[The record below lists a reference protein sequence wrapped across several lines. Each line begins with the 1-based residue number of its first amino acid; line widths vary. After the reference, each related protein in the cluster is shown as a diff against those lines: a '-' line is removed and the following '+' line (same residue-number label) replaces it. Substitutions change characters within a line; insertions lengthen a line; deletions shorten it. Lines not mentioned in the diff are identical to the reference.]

1 MTDVTQEIQRI
12 NGLIAEAH
20 RALADDVP
28 IDLSPLTGLVRA
40 LCDEIL
46 VRPLAERSAAQAGI
60 ESVVAALDALA
71 KSLDDWKAGQA
82 RKAAGTAQAARAYA
96 RRDKDDAS
104 R

>member
-1 MTDVTQEIQRI
+1 MTDIVQEIQRI

-46 VRPLAERSAAQAGI
+46 LQPTADRSAAQAGI
-60 ESVVAALDALA
+60 EGVVQALDALA
-71 KSLDDWKAGQA
+71 ASLEDWKARHG
-82 RKAAGTAQAARAYA
+82 RKPAGAQAVRAYA
-96 RRDKDDAS
+96 HAKDKDDAS